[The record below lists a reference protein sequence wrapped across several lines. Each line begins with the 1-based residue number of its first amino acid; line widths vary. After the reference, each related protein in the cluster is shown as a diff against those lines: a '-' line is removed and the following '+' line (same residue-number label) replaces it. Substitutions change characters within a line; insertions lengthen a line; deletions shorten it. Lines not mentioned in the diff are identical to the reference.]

1 VATAVAKPPPPPVAV
16 QPEPAASALE
26 PTIAI
31 SPTPETRATAP
42 AEPTGYFLAAGT
54 LVPLLGLLAA
64 LAAIVAG
71 LSFSRARR
79 IARTRAAL
87 ALSPRLDVP
96 IGAFSLG
103 GLALAGPS
111 VAIRARLETPEA
123 RGG

>member
-1 VATAVAKPPPPPVAV
+1 V
-16 QPEPAASALE
+16 PAAE
-26 PTIAI
+26 PPIAI
-31 SPTPETRATAP
+31 LPETPAHAP
-42 AEPTGYFLAAGT
+42 MPSEPPGYFLAAGT
-54 LVPLLGLLAA
+54 LVPLIALLAA

-87 ALSPRLDVP
+87 SLSPRLDLSM
-96 IGAFSLG
+96 GGFSAR

-111 VAIRARLETPEA
+111 VAIRVRLDQPEA